1 MVTRCARPWKSI
13 LTVCLMS
20 LLATGCGPSAID
32 VQTTRQPATA
42 TASRL
47 PTQTS
52 VATLLPKEVEVHP
65 TPTESLL
72 SASATPEPT
81 HTETAGPTLLPTAT
95 EQPPPIEVFTVS
107 PSPADPTRL
116 VTLVWKVPGADSV
129 SIQWLD
135 KRTETGSRSGLSPVG
150 SMEVDPSAI
159 KFSEGDLLRFSIYAF
174 DAAGEILLREDG
186 ELVAETVEIP
196 IYTELEIASFS
207 AGPDPIER
215 SGQVTLSW
223 SAPNA
228 VSVGITRLS
237 EEGDIFLAT
246 EALDLPAQGS
256 IALQV
261 PDNYVTQ
268 VIYYLGA
275 RDANGVLRKA
285 FVTVGIRCPYADYL
299 APQCPLTR
307 ETIWAAYEPF
317 EHGHMVWR
325 SDRREIWV
333 LYDGGYYEAYDDTYQ
348 EGQPSDI
355 EEVPPQGLFA
365 PVRGFG
371 KVWAT
376 LPWVRARLGWA
387 TGPESGYDMLIETRR
402 VGYGRYP
409 GTVYYFRLPDDKVV
423 QLTVSWSQW
432 EILP

>member
-1 MVTRCARPWKSI
+1 MVKRFPHLWKSI
-13 LTVCLMS
+13 PILYLVS
-20 LLATGCGPSAID
+20 LLAIGCGAPAINFEA
-32 VQTTRQPATA
+32 TRQPATA
-42 TASRL
+42 TASGL

-52 VATLLPKEVEVHP
+52 VATLLPTDVEVHP

-81 HTETAGPTLLPTAT
+81 RRETAGPTLLPTAT
-95 EQPPPIEVFTVS
+95 EQPPRIEVFTVS
-107 PSPADPTRL
+107 PSPADPTSL

-129 SIQWLD
+129 TIQWLD
-135 KRTETGSRSGLSPVG
+135 KRTETVSRSGLSPAG

-159 KFSEGDLLRFSIYAF
+159 KFSDGDRLRFSIYAF
-174 DAAGEILLREDG
+174 DAAGDILLGEDG
-186 ELVAETVEIP
+186 ELVGETVEIP

-207 AGPDPIER
+207 AEPDPIER
-215 SGQVTLSW
+215 SGEVTLSW
-223 SAPNA
+223 SAPKA
-228 VSVGITRLS
+228 VSLGITRLS
-237 EEGDIFLAT
+237 EEGGIFLVT

-256 IALQV
+256 ITLQV

-285 FVTVGIRCPYADYL
+285 YVTVGIRCPYADYL

-325 SDRREIWV
+325 SDRREIWA
-333 LYDGGYYEAYDDTYQ
+333 LYDGGYYEPYDDTYQ

-355 EEVPPQGLFA
+355 EEVPPHGLFA

-387 TGPESGYDMLIETRR
+387 TGPESGYDMLIETLR

-409 GTVYYFRLPDDKVV
+409 GTVHYFRLPDDTVV
-423 QLTVSWSQW
+423 HLTVSWSQW
-432 EILP
+432 EVLP

>member
-1 MVTRCARPWKSI
+1 MVKECRRLWKSI
-13 LTVCLMS
+13 LILSLMP
-20 LLATGCGPSAID
+20 LLATGCGTPAISD
-32 VQTTRQPATA
+32 DATRQPATA

-47 PTQTS
+47 PTQTA
-52 VATLLPKEVEVHP
+52 VATLLPTEVQARP
-65 TPTESLL
+65 TSTDSVLPS
-72 SASATPEPT
+72 SATPEPT
-81 HTETAGPTLLPTAT
+81 PTETAGPTLLPTAT
-95 EQPPPIEVFTVS
+95 EEAPRIEVFTVS
-107 PSPADPTRL
+107 PSPADPTSL
-116 VTLVWKVPGADSV
+116 VTLEWKVPGADSV
-129 SIQWLD
+129 TIQWVD
-135 KRTETGSRSGLSPVG
+135 KRTETVSRSGLSPAG
-150 SMEVDPSAI
+150 SMEVDPSTI
-159 KFSEGDLLRFSIYAF
+159 KFSDGDRLRFSIYAF
-174 DAAGEILLREDG
+174 DAAGDMLVGEDG
-186 ELVAETVEIP
+186 NLVAETVEIP
-196 IYTELEIASFS
+196 LYTELEIVSFS
-207 AGPDPIER
+207 AEPDPMER

-223 SAPNA
+223 SAPKA

-237 EEGDIFLAT
+237 EEGGIFLAT

-256 IALQV
+256 TTLQV
-261 PDNYVTQ
+261 PDNYVSQ

-285 FVTVGIRCPYADYL
+285 FVTVAITCPYVDHL
-299 APQCPLTR
+299 APQCPLTQ

-325 SDRREIWV
+325 SDTREIWV
-333 LYDGGYYEAYDDTYQ
+333 LCDGGYYEAYDDTYQ

-355 EEVPPQGLFA
+355 EDVPPQGLLA

-387 TGPESGYDMLIETRR
+387 TGPESGYDMLIETLR

-409 GTVYYFRLPDDKVV
+409 GTVYYFRLPDDTVV
-423 QLTVSWSQW
+423 HLTASWSQW